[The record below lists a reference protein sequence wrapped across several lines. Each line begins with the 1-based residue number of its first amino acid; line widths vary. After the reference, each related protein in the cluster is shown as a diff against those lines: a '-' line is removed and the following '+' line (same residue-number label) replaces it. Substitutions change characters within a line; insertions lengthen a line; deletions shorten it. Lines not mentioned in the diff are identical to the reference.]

1 MKILI
6 RSRFP
11 KRLNQIRSA
20 GWLQTFHWIAF
31 EIMPP
36 PAESVSLDSNTCK
49 SDSVEEDPSF
59 EGDAYEF
66 LDHVPLIYR
75 TCLSSAQQG
84 TCGPFTAQ
92 NVASSGCV
100 NSSLSVFATPGLN
113 GAKIRCINYDGSSY
127 IPVATAT
134 ISVIAAPQVP
144 NISVISTGC
153 TKIEVQ
159 WSMSSVSPNAGEL
172 TTRIVTVKME
182 TNAIQ
187 SIDISS
193 PWSASPLIFHNLV
206 SDTLYTIT
214 YEASNCAGRNET
226 VIKSWTLP
234 SPPQDIHATHVINII
249 MQSMHLVVTW
259 TSQLHADNNSY
270 YILNVSSE
278 DGLIFSVSQISMD
291 HCENESSSCYFAQDF
306 NDVTFAKYFVS
317 MASVSGLR
325 TGPFSAQVESLVIT
339 NPSIVTTT
347 ITCTFLDGQPYYC
360 LVCCGSDQLSY
371 PIMSVAGRGV
381 VVSAAVTNLT
391 SNHVYYCKASATV
404 INNGTTCNEF
414 NATSAT
420 VEFSFK
426 TNQNI
431 QAAVDSSIGA
441 AVGVSVSVAF
451 VVYFCMGVLAASV
464 LCYISR
470 KSKESSHKP
479 SSCGDPATVYEVGTN
494 KKMKEDV
501 FELNTNNTYGSPTVQ
516 EVGTNKEMER
526 DVLELN
532 TNTAYGSPTV
542 HEVDTNQTMK
552 EDVLELN
559 PSIAYGS
566 YVSSTVHEPTSPYSY
581 GQRMLEWSLCQS
593 VETSTAQYQRKAPLT
608 HVLRPVPLCDD
619 SVKAAEV
626 QRTEATNTPIEKDT
640 TKVKETDTPTA
651 VPMDEQTAAVSA
663 ANIDGHELAAVVT
676 IDATIVAVADAS
688 AMLISEPK
696 RSTCGP
702 ELTPHMTVYIY

>member
-75 TCLSSAQQG
+75 TCL
-84 TCGPFTAQ
+84 
-92 NVASSGCV
+92 
-100 NSSLSVFATPGLN
+100 
-113 GAKIRCINYDGSSY
+113 
-127 IPVATAT
+127 
-134 ISVIAAPQVP
+134 
-144 NISVISTGC
+144 
-153 TKIEVQ
+153 
-159 WSMSSVSPNAGEL
+159 
-172 TTRIVTVKME
+172 
-182 TNAIQ
+182 
-187 SIDISS
+187 
-193 PWSASPLIFHNLV
+193 
-206 SDTLYTIT
+206 DTLYTIT

-325 TGPFSAQVESLVIT
+325 TGPFSAQVESL
-339 NPSIVTTT
+339 
-347 ITCTFLDGQPYYC
+347 
-360 LVCCGSDQLSY
+360 
-371 PIMSVAGRGV
+371 
-381 VVSAAVTNLT
+381 
-391 SNHVYYCKASATV
+391 
-404 INNGTTCNEF
+404 
-414 NATSAT
+414 
-420 VEFSFK
+420 
-426 TNQNI
+426 
-431 QAAVDSSIGA
+431 AAVDSSIGA

-566 YVSSTVHEPTSPYSY
+566 YVSSTVHEVCANKKMEGNVVEMRANTSYV
-581 GQRMLEWSLCQS
+581 S
-593 VETSTAQYQRKAPLT
+593 VY
-608 HVLRPVPLCDD
+608 H
-619 SVKAAEV
+619 
-626 QRTEATNTPIEKDT
+626 
-640 TKVKETDTPTA
+640 
-651 VPMDEQTAAVSA
+651 
-663 ANIDGHELAAVVT
+663 
-676 IDATIVAVADAS
+676 
-688 AMLISEPK
+688 
-696 RSTCGP
+696 
-702 ELTPHMTVYIY
+702 